1 MTLVEPQDDVLDGRQ
16 PENVA
21 GWLQHYLNTMD
32 EGADC
37 EARIGF
43 YKPDLAWMIVLTCPG
58 VDDLALPVDIA
69 RRLIRVLVKRRPQQT
84 ALIAALI
91 VAVQLIQNEE
101 TNWQRPN

>member
-1 MTLVEPQDDVLDGRQ
+1 MTLVEPTSDALDGRQ

-21 GWLQHYLNTMD
+21 GWLQHYLNTASD
-32 EGADC
+32 GAGC

-69 RRLIRVLVKRRPQQT
+69 RRLIRVLAKRLPHQT
-84 ALIAALI
+84 GLIASLI
-91 VAVQLIQNEE
+91 LMVEYIQNEE